1 MDKYI
6 FIKKNLL
13 DKQEIDHCISIVKDS
28 TTPSHNNYYY
38 GECEDLYSKK
48 FEYLYI
54 KISKCMGEYIKKHS
68 FLQKTHHPWGLDRSF
83 NLQKYLPG
91 MSYSSEHMEHG
102 KDSFDSKRLLVW
114 MINLNTIRDGGQTE
128 WPQQRFK
135 IKPKAGTLTIWPAG
149 WTHSH
154 RGIISK
160 TETKYIMTGWCSF
173 L

>member
-6 FIKKNLL
+6 FIKKNFLNEE
-13 DKQEIDHCISIVKDS
+13 KINYCISLVKNS
-28 TTPSHNNYYY
+28 NLLSPNEFYYVY
-38 GECEDLYSKK
+38 CADLYSEE
-48 FEYLYI
+48 FNFLYE
-54 KISKCMGEYIKKHS
+54 KLSVCLNQYIKKHS
-68 FLQKTHHPWGLDRSF
+68 FLTRTHSSWGMNRQF
-83 NLQKYLPG
+83 NIQKYNPG
-91 MSYSSEHMEHG
+91 QCYTPEHMEHG
-102 KDSFDSKRLLVW
+102 KDDYDSKRLLVW

-135 IKPKAGTLTIWPAG
+135 IKPKSGTLTIWPAG

-154 RGIISK
+154 RGIVSK